1 MYWTPL
7 SITALAI
14 SSPDGSL
21 TLPSHRENKLAFL
34 PFITLRKYC
43 KACLTLTD
51 PRDKEDKIRIDKWL
65 WAARFFKTR
74 TLAKTAIEGGKVQ
87 ASGQRIKVSKEI
99 VTGDILRIRQ
109 GWDEREIVVKA
120 ISDVR
125 RSAPIAQ
132 ALYEETAGSLERRAR
147 AAEARKAAGALARP
161 SQKPGKHERKA
172 LERLRKQFDA
182 P

>member
-1 MYWTPL
+1 MTEH
-7 SITALAI
+7 
-14 SSPDGSL
+14 DD
-21 TLPSHRENKLAFL
+21 
-34 PFITLRKYC
+34 
-43 KACLTLTD
+43 KAV
-51 PRDKEDKIRIDKWL
+51 KVRIDKWL

-74 TLAKTAIEGGKVQ
+74 TLAKAAIEGGKVQ

-99 VTGDILRIRQ
+99 VTGDILRIRL

-132 ALYEETAGSLERRAR
+132 ALYEETAGSLERRSR

-161 SQKPGKHERKA
+161 
-172 LERLRKQFDA
+172 
-182 P
+182 